1 MSLGK
6 EIEALVAKTTG
17 QVKDISHGRWSSSRL
32 WSTIIF
38 AVIVLFASYFA
49 LQPAQIE
56 VIGRV
61 VIWFLITATASKI
74 AFGFFNAWVQV
85 TARKCACK
93 DGKIT
98 DEEKKEIA
106 SAHVAEG

>member
-1 MSLGK
+1 MSLGN
-6 EIEALVAKTTG
+6 EIEQLVAKATG
-17 QVKDISHGRWSSSRL
+17 QVKDISHGRWTSSRL
-32 WSTIIF
+32 WSMAVFI
-38 AVIVLFASYFA
+38 VIVLFASYFA
-49 LQPAQIE
+49 LQPAQLEI
-56 VIGRV
+56 IGRV

-98 DEEKKEIA
+98 EDEKKDIA
-106 SAHVAEG
+106 SAVVAEG

>member
-1 MSLGK
+1 MSLSK
-6 EIEALVAKTTG
+6 EIESLVAKATG
-17 QVKDISHGRWSSSRL
+17 QTKEMSHGRWSSSRL
-32 WSTIIF
+32 WSTVVF

-74 AFGFFNAWVQV
+74 AFGFFNAWTQNV
-85 TARKCACK
+85 ARQCAAK

-98 DEEKKEIA
+98 EEEKRDIA
-106 SAHVAEG
+106 SAGVREG

>member
-1 MSLGK
+1 MNLAK
-6 EIEALVAKTTG
+6 EIEALVSKTSG
-17 QVKDISHGRWSSSRL
+17 QVQDISHGRWSSSRL
-32 WSTIIF
+32 WSTVVF

-93 DGKIT
+93 DGKISA
-98 DEEKKEIA
+98 EEKKEID
-106 SAHVAEG
+106 SARVTEG